1 MRSLDCALFTGRRK
15 GSNVYLVRTTGKD
28 PKMTFDQLAF
38 ELNIQPYELAAFLEL
53 GTDIPEGELSE
64 EFITDV
70 LEIVAYDN
78 EHNTKSES

>member
-1 MRSLDCALFTGRRK
+1 
-15 GSNVYLVRTTGKD
+15 
-28 PKMTFDQLAF
+28 MTFDQLAF